1 MDNNIQRVLEVLS
14 GTQESGKLGE
24 VLSALSKDMSKA
36 DINTQTSKKAQ
47 RIQRTIDTLNTFKN
61 FTDISES
68 KKYDYIIKVLMI
80 AKLLQEI
87 RDMKE

>member
-36 DINTQTSKKAQ
+36 DIDTQTSKKAQ

>member
-14 GTQESGKLGE
+14 GTQESGKIGE
-24 VLSALSKDMSKA
+24 VLSALSKDTSKA
-36 DINTQTSKKAQ
+36 EIDTQTSKKAQ

>member
-1 MDNNIQRVLEVLS
+1 MDNNIQRVLEILS

-36 DINTQTSKKAQ
+36 DIDTQTSKKAQ
-47 RIQRTIDTLNTFKN
+47 RIQRTIDTLNTVKN

>member
-1 MDNNIQRVLEVLS
+1 MDNNIQRVLEILS

-36 DINTQTSKKAQ
+36 DIDTQTSKKAQ